1 MWRKV
6 KGTLVVEAKDP
17 KKTERG
23 IQQAA
28 EIIRRGGLVAF
39 PTETVYGLGASAFS
53 GPSVDRIFRAK
64 GRPGDNPLIVHI
76 AQEDDLKELVKE
88 KPSVVGV
95 LAKKFWPGPLTL
107 VLPKGPGVPPEV
119 TAGLDTV
126 AVRVPRHPVALAL
139 IRAAGLPIAAPS
151 ANLSGRPSPTTAE
164 HVLEDLAGRIQLLLD
179 GGPCPVG
186 LESTVLDLTGEVPL
200 LLRPGG
206 VTLEQ
211 LQEALGEVRVL
222 DPRNFKKGEAP
233 PSPGLK
239 YRHYAPRA
247 PMFMV
252 EGEASRVVKEIQK
265 ICRENR
271 LKGRRVGLL
280 VTEENRGQFRAEA
293 IEVLGLRRSPEEM
306 AARLFDSLRRLDASG
321 VDLIL
326 AESFE
331 ETGIGMAL
339 MNRLRK
345 ASSGRVIKAK

>member
-1 MWRKV
+1 MVANARDLK
-6 KGTLVVEAKDP
+6 KAKKD
-17 KKTERG
+17 

-39 PTETVYGLGASAFS
+39 PTETVYGLGANAFS
-53 GPSVDRIFRAK
+53 APAVERIFRAK

-76 AQEDDLKELVKE
+76 SGGEGLGELVSEVPQNFRLLAE
-88 KPSVVGV
+88 KY
-95 LAKKFWPGPLTL
+95 WPGPLTM
-107 VLPKGPGVPPEV
+107 VLPKGLRVPREV

-126 AVRVPRHPVALAL
+126 ALRMPQHPVALAL
-139 IRAAGLPIAAPS
+139 IRTARLPIAAPS

-164 HVLEDLAGRIQLLLD
+164 HVLEDLAGRIQFLLD
-179 GGPCPVG
+179 GGPCTVG
-186 LESTVLDLTGEVPL
+186 LESTVLDLTHKVPL

-211 LQEALGEVRVL
+211 LQETLGEVQVL
-222 DPRNFKKGEAP
+222 DSMEFKDEAP

-247 PMFMV
+247 PMFLV
-252 EGEASRVVKEIQK
+252 EGEPSRVVKEIQK

-280 VTEENRGQFRAEA
+280 VTEENRAYFRAEA
-293 IEVLGLRRSPEEM
+293 IEVLGFRSSPEEM
-306 AARLFDSLRRLDASG
+306 ASRLFDSLRRLDTAG

-326 AESFE
+326 AETFE
-331 ETGIGMAL
+331 KTGMGLAL
-339 MNRLRK
+339 MNRLCR
-345 ASSGRVIKAK
+345 AAQNRIIKAR

>member
-6 KGTLVVEAKDP
+6 KGTLVVEAKDL
-17 KKTERG
+17 KKAERG
-23 IQQAA
+23 IQEAA
-28 EIIRRGGLVAF
+28 QIIRRGGLVAF

-53 GPSVDRIFRAK
+53 GSAVERIFRAK

-76 AQEDDLKELVKE
+76 AEEKDLKELAAQRPPLVSLLVE
-88 KPSVVGV
+88 
-95 LAKKFWPGPLTL
+95 KFWPGPLTL
-107 VLPKGPGVPPEV
+107 VLPRGPRVPPEV

-126 AVRVPRHPVALAL
+126 AVRMPRHPVALAL

-151 ANLSGRPSPTTAE
+151 ANRSGRPSPTTAE
-164 HVLEDLAGRIQLLLD
+164 HVLEDLAGRIQMLLD

-186 LESTVLDLTGEVPL
+186 LESTVLDLTHEVPL

-211 LQEALGEVRVL
+211 LQETLGEVHLL
-222 DPRNFKKGEAP
+222 DPHSYKKGEAP

-247 PMFMV
+247 PMYMV
-252 EGEASRVVKEIQK
+252 EGEPSRVVKEIKK
-265 ICRENR
+265 ICRENH

-280 VTEENRGQFRAEA
+280 VTEENRSQFRADA
-293 IEVLGLRRSPEEM
+293 VEVLGLRRSPEEM

-326 AESFE
+326 AETVE
-331 ETGIGMAL
+331 ETGIGLAL

-345 ASSGRVIKAK
+345 AASGRTIKAR

>member
-6 KGTLVVEAKDP
+6 KGTMVANARDLKKAKKD
-17 KKTERG
+17 
-23 IQQAA
+23 IQHAA

-39 PTETVYGLGASAFS
+39 PTETVYGLGANVFSA
-53 GPSVDRIFRAK
+53 PAVERIFRAK

-76 AQEDDLKELVKE
+76 AGEEVLEDLASEVPLTFR
-88 KPSVVGV
+88 V
-95 LAKKFWPGPLTL
+95 LAEKYWPGPLTM
-107 VLPKGPGVPPEV
+107 VLPKGSRVPLEV

-126 AVRVPRHPVALAL
+126 AVRMPGHPVALAL
-139 IRAAGLPIAAPS
+139 IRAARLPIAAPS

-164 HVLEDLAGRIQLLLD
+164 HVLEDLAGRIEFLLD
-179 GGPCPVG
+179 GGPCTVG
-186 LESTVLDLTGEVPL
+186 LESTVLDLTQEVPL

-211 LQEALGEVRVL
+211 LRQTLGEVQVL
-222 DPRNFKKGEAP
+222 NPLGYKDEAP

-247 PMFMV
+247 PMFLV
-252 EGEASRVVKEIQK
+252 EGEPTRVVKEIQK

-280 VTEENRGQFRAEA
+280 VTEENRAHFRAEVV
-293 IEVLGLRRSPEEM
+293 EVLGCRRSPEEM
-306 AARLFDSLRRLDASG
+306 ASRLFDSLRRLDATG

-326 AESFE
+326 AETFE
-331 ETGIGMAL
+331 ETGIGLAL

-345 ASSGRVIKAK
+345 AASNRFIKAR

>member
-17 KKTERG
+17 KKAQQG
-23 IQQAA
+23 IRQAA
-28 EIIRRGGLVAF
+28 DIIRRGGLVAF
-39 PTETVYGLGASAFS
+39 PTETVYGLGASAFL
-53 GPSVDRIFRAK
+53 GPAVERIFLAK

-76 AQEDDLKELVKE
+76 AREDALKDLVSSL
-88 KPSVVGV
+88 PSTVPL

-107 VLPKGPGVPPEV
+107 VLPKGPRVPPEV

-126 AVRVPRHPVALAL
+126 AVRMPRHPVALAL
-139 IRAAGLPIAAPS
+139 IREAGLPIAAPS

-186 LESTVLDLTGEVPL
+186 LESTVLDLTGEVPM

-211 LQEALGEVRVL
+211 LQETLGEVRVL
-222 DPRNFKKGEAP
+222 DSRKLKEGKTP

-247 PMFMV
+247 PMFLV
-252 EGEASRVVKEIQK
+252 EGEPSRVVKEIQK

-280 VTEENRGQFRAEA
+280 VAEENREQFRAEA
-293 IEVLGLRRSPEEM
+293 VEVLGLRRSPEEM

-326 AESFE
+326 AETYE
-331 ETGIGMAL
+331 ETGMGMAL
-339 MNRLRK
+339 MNRLRR
-345 ASSGRVIKAK
+345 AASGRVIKAR